1 MIQKTILVAV
11 SVVFFS
17 ACKPDYKVPWKK
29 AGKPQVFTVNY
40 PLAYFANRIGGEL
53 IAVHFPEINGDPAF
67 WKPKAKDVR
76 AFQGADII
84 LLNGATY
91 AKWTTKVSLP
101 ESKIVNTSAGF
112 QDRFIQVKED
122 GAHKHGM
129 DGDHNHTGT
138 AFTTWLDLKQAE
150 QQATAI
156 RDTLIKLLPN
166 SERAIN
172 NNFDALQRDLQAL
185 DIELRKIAVKFGE
198 APLVGSHP
206 VYQYLARGY
215 DLQIRSVSWE
225 PDEMPDA
232 NGWAALAAIRKEHP
246 AKSVLGENEPNKAI
260 TRKLREQGVSSV
272 VFDPCGNRPDEG
284 DWLSVMRENVS
295 RLSIVAPEK

>member
-17 ACKPDYKVPWKK
+17 ACKPDDKVAGKK
-29 AGKPQVFTVNY
+29 GGKPQVFTVNY

-53 IAVHFPEINGDPAF
+53 IAVHFQEINGDPAF
-67 WKPKAKDVR
+67 WKPEAKDIR

-84 LLNGATY
+84 LINGATY
-91 AKWTTKVSLP
+91 AKWTTKTSLP
-101 ESKIVNTSAGF
+101 ESKIVNTSASF
-112 QDRFIQVKED
+112 RDRFIEVDEIM
-122 GAHKHGM
+122 AHQHGKNI
-129 DGDHNHTGT
+129 DHSHAGT

-166 SERAIN
+166 SERAIDR
-172 NNFDALQRDLQAL
+172 NFSALQKDLQAL
-185 DIELRKIAVKFGE
+185 DIGLREISDKIGKT
-198 APLVGSHP
+198 PLVGSHP
-206 VYQYLARGY
+206 IYQYLARGY

-225 PDEMPDA
+225 PDKMPDA

-246 AKSVLGENEPNKAI
+246 AKIMLWESEPNKAI
-260 TRKLREQGVSSV
+260 NRKLMEQGVASV
-272 VFDPCGNRPDEG
+272 VFDPCGNKSDKG
-284 DWLSVMRENVS
+284 DWLSVMRKNIS
-295 RLSIVAPEK
+295 WLSKAIPEQ

>member
-1 MIQKTILVAV
+1 MIQKMILIAV

-17 ACKPDYKVPWKK
+17 ACKPDDKVPGKK

-67 WKPKAKDVR
+67 WKPKAKDVH
-76 AFQGADII
+76 AFQGADLI

-91 AKWTTKVSLP
+91 AKWTAKVSLP

-112 QDRFIQVKED
+112 RDRLIQVNENM
-122 GAHKHGM
+122 AHKHGK
-129 DGDHNHTGT
+129 DGDHSHAGT
-138 AFTTWLDLKQAE
+138 AFMTWLDLKQAE

-166 SERAIN
+166 SKRAIN
-172 NNFDALQRDLQAL
+172 NNFAALQKDLEAL
-185 DIELRKIAVKFGE
+185 DTELREISGKIGKT
-198 APLVGSHP
+198 PLVGSHP

-232 NGWAALAAIRKEHP
+232 KGWAALAAIRKEHP
-246 AKSVLGENEPNKAI
+246 AKIMLWEGEPDKAVAS
-260 TRKLREQGVSSV
+260 KLMEQGVSSV
-272 VFDPCGNRPDEG
+272 VFDPCGNKSDKG

-295 RLSIVAPEK
+295 RLSKAVPE

>member
-17 ACKPDYKVPWKK
+17 ACKPDDKVPGKK

-91 AKWTTKVSLP
+91 AKWTTKTSLP
-101 ESKIVNTSAGF
+101 ESKIVNTSASF
-112 QDRFIQVKED
+112 RDRFIEVDEIV
-122 GAHKHGM
+122 AHQHGK
-129 DGDHNHTGT
+129 DIDHSHAGT

-166 SERAIN
+166 SERAIK

-185 DIELRKIAVKFGE
+185 DTELREISGNIGKT
-198 APLVGSHP
+198 PLVGSHP
-206 VYQYLARGY
+206 IYQYLARGY

-225 PDEMPDA
+225 PDKMPDA

-246 AKSVLGENEPNKAI
+246 SKIMLWEGEPDKAI

-284 DWLSVMRENVS
+284 DWLSVIQANVS
-295 RLSIVAPEK
+295 QLGRATPEK